1 MSVEASRPMMTK
13 ILGIGLKDPGPSL
26 AFDRT
31 LLVTNRIQLV
41 NHIVGQLKYWKP
53 KASKQWIQ
61 NRKKISITRARDRYD
76 HNYRQKRSNSRNN
89 VEIKSRFGPIQVMLF
104 WIKRS
109 RTMVTVSW
117 SSCSRQRMIPG
128 AQKRSEILVKENSNS
143 GLSLLKYGSINKN
156 STLWNTQCSS
166 KQTNV
171 PISDTTNS
179 NRTDHIACQIWP
191 TMLHISWALT
201 SAGPSLTPETF
212 QNPSRVTIITG
223 FWDWLFIHEFDAHQ
237 KFPELLDGPHI
248 WHHQH
253 KRSQILCLIPENI
266 IWWVTQN
273 LSQIKGF
280 DYHYTAEEHQ
290 RSILQK
296 QGVQRTTTPLSP

>member
-1 MSVEASRPMMTK
+1 MSVQAFRPMMTK

-26 AFDRT
+26 AFRT
-31 LLVTNRIQLV
+31 LLVTNRIQLG

-61 NRKKISITRARDRYD
+61 KRRKISITRAHDRYD
-76 HNYRQKRSNSRNN
+76 HNYRQKRSNSRKN

-109 RTMVTVSW
+109 RTMVAVSW

-128 AQKRSEILVKENSNS
+128 AQKRSEILVKELIVIPHKENSNS
-143 GLSLLKYGSINKN
+143 GLLLLKYGSINKN
-156 STLWNTQCSS
+156 STLWNTRCSS

-201 SAGPSLTPETF
+201 SAGLSLTPQTF

-223 FWDWLFIHEFDAHQ
+223 FWD
-237 KFPELLDGPHI
+237 
-248 WHHQH
+248 
-253 KRSQILCLIPENI
+253 
-266 IWWVTQN
+266 
-273 LSQIKGF
+273 
-280 DYHYTAEEHQ
+280 
-290 RSILQK
+290 
-296 QGVQRTTTPLSP
+296 